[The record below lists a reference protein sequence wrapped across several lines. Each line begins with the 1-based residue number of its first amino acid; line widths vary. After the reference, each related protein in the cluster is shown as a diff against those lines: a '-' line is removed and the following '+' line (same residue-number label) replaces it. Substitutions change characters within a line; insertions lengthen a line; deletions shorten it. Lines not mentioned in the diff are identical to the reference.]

1 MYTDTVTL
9 PFPIGALALWLSAR
23 DRPAGAGR
31 MLRCAGAGLLAAA
44 GAWLKITV
52 AIDVYKRQL
61 HGLFGIFGDSCW
73 SQQRFYQAYAASAWV
88 TLALALEN
96 LALGVWALLKQK

>member
-1 MYTDTVTL
+1 MKQRRMALFRAVSMAAL
-9 PFPIGALALWLSAR
+9 GVALAVTVDL
-23 DRPAGAGR
+23 
-31 MLRCAGAGLLAAA
+31 MLNYQASLMIVDGSISC
-44 GAWLKITV
+44 TSV
-52 AIDVYKRQL
+52 L

-96 LALGVWALLKQK
+96 LALGVWVLLKQK